1 MPARLCR
8 SGTGAAPLTFRGG
21 TGCPVKHTSTRLIF
35 AYWNRQRGHRS
46 APARSEI
53 DPAAI
58 RHALGDTF
66 ILSADFIDGIRFR
79 LAGTRV
85 CALFGR
91 EIKGELFNAL
101 WSETSRAQ
109 ISNIASAVVNETI
122 GAVAGV
128 TGRTEKG
135 AEAELELLLL
145 PVRRDGRTRVRALGS
160 LTPLKVPY
168 WLGEESVVELEL
180 RTLRHIGAA
189 QTEVGVPQFRSGAS
203 QHMRHGFRVY
213 SGGREIRPGNP
224 TN

>member
-1 MPARLCR
+1 M
-8 SGTGAAPLTFRGG
+8 
-21 TGCPVKHTSTRLIF
+21 KHTSTRRIF
-35 AYWNRQRGHRS
+35 EYWNDQRGRRS
-46 APARSEI
+46 APTRSEI

-66 ILSADFIDGIRFR
+66 MLAADFTDGIRFR

-91 EIKGELFNAL
+91 EIKGELFSAL
-101 WSETSRAQ
+101 WSETSRVQ
-109 ISNIASAVVNETI
+109 ISSIVGAVVNEAT

-135 AEAELELLLL
+135 AETELELLLL
-145 PVRRDGRTRVRALGS
+145 PVSSDGRMRVRALGS
-160 LTPLKVPY
+160 LAPLKVPY
-168 WLGEESVVELEL
+168 WLGQESVVEMEL
-180 RTLRHIGAA
+180 DTLRHIGAT

-203 QHMRHGFRVY
+203 QRIRHGFLVY
-213 SGGREIRPGNP
+213 SGGREISPGRG